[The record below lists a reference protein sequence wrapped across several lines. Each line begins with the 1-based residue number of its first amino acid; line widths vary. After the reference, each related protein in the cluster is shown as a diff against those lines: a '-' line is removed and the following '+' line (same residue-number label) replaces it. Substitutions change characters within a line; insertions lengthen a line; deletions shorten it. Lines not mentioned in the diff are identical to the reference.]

1 MIKRDLYQK
10 IRPYLEEKEILL
22 IIGPRQ
28 SGKTTLMKMLE
39 RELIKKGKRTVF
51 FNLDI
56 ERDHQFFV
64 NQERFVSELKL
75 RLGKG
80 EGYVFIDEIERKEN
94 VGLFLKGLYDM
105 NLPYK
110 FIVSG
115 SGSLELKAKINEALT
130 GRKFTFQLN
139 PLSFK
144 EFVNYKT
151 QYLYED
157 HWEQFFINDPIKAQ
171 ALFEEYLSFG
181 GYPRVVVEDDLEKK
195 NRVINEIYQSY
206 LEKDLVYLLGLRKTP
221 GLTFLVKIL
230 ASSLGRLVNIS
241 ELSNT
246 LGLSIPTIKNYLFL
260 LEKTFIVRKLTPFFS
275 NVRKEI
281 TKTPVYYFYDLGMV
295 NFVLNRFYR
304 QTEREID
311 GFLFQN
317 FVANILFYF
326 FSDQPINIY
335 FWRTKEKNEI
345 DFIIDMKKEI
355 IPVEVKYQRLKKE
368 KTPRAF
374 LSFFKKYPV
383 NRAWVINLDFKKK
396 IKEKKVAIDFFPYW
410 HLSSFKNG

>member
-10 IRPYLEEKEILL
+10 INPYLDEKEILF

-39 RELIKKGKRTVF
+39 KELIKKGKKTIF

-64 NQERFVSELKL
+64 HQERFVSQLRL
-75 RLGKG
+75 RLGKDK
-80 EGYVFIDEIERKEN
+80 GYVFIDEIQRKEN

-151 QYLYED
+151 QYLYEN
-157 HWEQFFINDPIKAQ
+157 HWEEFFINDPIKAQ
-171 ALFEEYLSFG
+171 TLFEEYLSFG
-181 GYPRVVVEDDLEKK
+181 GYPRVVIEDDLEKK
-195 NRVINEIYQSY
+195 SRVINEIYQSY
-206 LEKDLVYLLGLRKTP
+206 LEKDLVYLLGLRKTAN
-221 GLTFLVKIL
+221 LTFLVKIL
-230 ASSLGRLVNIS
+230 ASSIGRLVNIS

-246 LGLSIPTIKNYLFL
+246 SGLSIPTIKNYLFL
-260 LEKTFIVRKLTPFFS
+260 LEKTFIIRKLTPYFS
-275 NVRKEI
+275 NARKEI
-281 TKTPVYYFYDLGMV
+281 TKTPIYYFYDLGMV
-295 NFVLNRFYR
+295 NFILNRFYW
-304 QTEREID
+304 QTDKEIN

-317 FVANILFYF
+317 FIANILFDF
-326 FSDQPINIY
+326 FTNQPINLY

-345 DFIIDMKKEI
+345 DLIIDMKKEI
-355 IPVEVKYQRLKKE
+355 IPVEIKYQRLKKE

-374 LSFFKKYPV
+374 FSFFKKYPV
-383 NRAWVINLDFKKK
+383 KRSWVINLDFKKK
-396 IKEKKVAIDFFPYW
+396 IKEKKTTIDFFPYW
-410 HLSSFKNG
+410 YLLCFKND